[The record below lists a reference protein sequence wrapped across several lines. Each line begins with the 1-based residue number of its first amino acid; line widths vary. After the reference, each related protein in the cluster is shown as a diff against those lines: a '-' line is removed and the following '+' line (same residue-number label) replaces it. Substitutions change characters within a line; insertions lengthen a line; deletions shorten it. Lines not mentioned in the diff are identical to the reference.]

1 MVPMK
6 LKKLYELYAKVALNK
21 LGYVGGQIEITS
33 KCFQHC
39 RGCISWKQDPV
50 MFTLEQLQTACN
62 QLALFDT
69 FEHLTLTGGD
79 PKTWEPLD
87 DFLMWFDRQ
96 QFKFKL
102 QLNTA
107 LARPIRD
114 VQLWRDVVYG
124 FKVSMDACT
133 NETYQK
139 IRHDPE
145 NTPQTIMQRCW
156 ELSHPRLALN
166 VTVYPEN
173 QHEFYDLMLWINKEF
188 QNGLPLRKVMITA
201 AIGSDACRGD
211 QNEEFYSQWE
221 VDKER
226 ILENKDITVPN
237 SFSES
242 HDEDELLVRDV
253 CASPELH
260 EVRCWASLLGFHIK
274 PNGDLYPCCIVG
286 GEVSETI
293 EAYKIGNIFEKHIS
307 DLYYSVKA
315 IHRYRTNQACRDN
328 CMYKQL
334 QINMTAE
341 QALNTVLA
349 LP

>member
-6 LKKLYELYAKVALNK
+6 LKKLYESYSKIALNK

-39 RGCISWKQDPV
+39 RGCISWKQEPIA
-50 MFTLEQLQTACN
+50 FTLAQLQRACEQLAT
-62 QLALFDT
+62 FPT

-79 PKTWEPLD
+79 PRTWEPLD
-87 DFLMWFDRQ
+87 EFLRWFNMQ
-96 QFKFKL
+96 NFQFKL

-107 LARPIRD
+107 LARPIKDLR
-114 VQLWRDVVYG
+114 LWQTLYG

-145 NTPQTIMQRCW
+145 NTPQTIMERCW
-156 ELSHPRLALN
+156 ELHHGRLALH

-173 QHEFYDLMLWINKEF
+173 QHEFLDLMYWINEEYRV
-188 QNGLPLRKVMITA
+188 GLPLRKVMITA

-211 QNEEFYSQWE
+211 QNEVFYRKWRA
-221 VDKER
+221 DKAH
-226 ILENKDITVPN
+226 ILADPSIAVPN

-242 HDEDELLVRDV
+242 HDEDELLVREICLDPDIL
-253 CASPELH
+253 ST
-260 EVRCWASLLGFHIK
+260 RCWASLLGFHIK

-286 GEVSETI
+286 GEVSETLD
-293 EAYKIGNIFEKHIS
+293 EYKLGNVFEDHIANH
-307 DLYYSVKA
+307 YSRIQPLA
-315 IHRYRTNQACRDN
+315 QYGRNQACRHN

-341 QALNTVLA
+341 QASDTVLA

>member
-1 MVPMK
+1 MK
-6 LKKLYELYAKVALNK
+6 LKKLYELYSKIALNK

-33 KCFQHC
+33 QCFQHC
-39 RGCISWKQDPV
+39 LGCISWKQDTV
-50 MFTLEQLQTACN
+50 MFSLEQLQNTCR
-62 QLALFDT
+62 QLATFTT

-79 PKTWEPLD
+79 PRTWEPLD
-87 DFLMWFDRQ
+87 EFLEWFGMQ

-107 LARPIRD
+107 LARPIKD
-114 VQLWRDVVYG
+114 VLLWQTVYG

-133 NETYQK
+133 NETYQA

-145 NTPQTIMQRCW
+145 NTPQTIMERCW

-173 QHEFYDLMLWINKEF
+173 QHEFYDLMLWINKEY

-201 AIGSDACRGD
+201 AIGSEACRGD

-242 HDEDELLVRDV
+242 HDEDELMVRDV
-253 CASPELH
+253 CNSSEILDT
-260 EVRCWASLLGFHIK
+260 RCWAGLLGFHIK

-286 GEVSETI
+286 GEVSETL
-293 EAYKIGNIFEKHIS
+293 EEHKIGNIFSDHIAN
-307 DLYYSVKA
+307 LYANLCPDY
-315 IHRYRTNQACRDN
+315 RYARHQACRDN

-334 QINMTAE
+334 QINITAE
-341 QALNTVLA
+341 QARNTVLA